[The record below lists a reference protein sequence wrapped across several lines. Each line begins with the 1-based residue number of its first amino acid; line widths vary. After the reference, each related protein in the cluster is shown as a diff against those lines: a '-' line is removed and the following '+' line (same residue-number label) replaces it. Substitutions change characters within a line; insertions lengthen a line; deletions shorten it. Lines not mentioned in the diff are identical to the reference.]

1 MNMKNLHH
9 ILNKKMAE
17 YDPEFDD
24 LDHEDIDLDDN
35 DDAFERYIQT
45 ESSHIENTTGDTRIQ
60 LIVEQKKS
68 IVKRF
73 YKIIK
78 EKYNLDEEYI
88 DLTNFKLGPDHKKL
102 FLLFENREI
111 LLSKEEGGFYCLKY
125 FGR

>member
-1 MNMKNLHH
+1 
-9 ILNKKMAE
+9 MAE

-24 LDHEDIDLDDN
+24 PDHEDIDLDDN

-88 DLTNFKLGPDHKKL
+88 DLQTLNLALIIK
-102 FLLFENREI
+102 R
-111 LLSKEEGGFYCLKY
+111 Y
-125 FGR
+125 F